1 MYHVYILTNKTNKV
15 LYIGITNDICRRINE
30 HKSDLIDGF
39 SKRYQTHK
47 LVYFEEYK
55 QPKEAIAR
63 EKQLKGLLRT
73 KKIDLINEMNP
84 EWQDLSEKF

>member
-1 MYHVYILTNKTNKV
+1 MYHVYILTNKSNKV
-15 LYIGITNDICRRINE
+15 IYIGITNDIRRRINE

-55 QPKEAIAR
+55 RSMDAIMR
-63 EKQLKGLLRT
+63 EKQLKGLLRS

-84 EWQDLSEKF
+84 DWEDLGERF

>member
-1 MYHVYILTNKTNKV
+1 MYHIYILTNKTNKV
-15 LYIGITNDICRRINE
+15 LYIGITNDIRRRINE

-39 SKRYQTHK
+39 SKRYQIHK

-55 QPKEAIAR
+55 RPMDAIIR

>member
-39 SKRYQTHK
+39 SKRYKTHK

-55 QPKEAIAR
+55 RPIDAIIR

>member
-1 MYHVYILTNKTNKV
+1 MYHVYILTNKSNKV
-15 LYIGITNDICRRINE
+15 LYIGITNDIRRRINE

-55 QPKEAIAR
+55 RSMDAIMR
-63 EKQLKGLLRT
+63 EKQLKGLLRS
-73 KKIDLINEMNP
+73 KKINLINEMNP
-84 EWQDLSEKF
+84 YWEDLGERF